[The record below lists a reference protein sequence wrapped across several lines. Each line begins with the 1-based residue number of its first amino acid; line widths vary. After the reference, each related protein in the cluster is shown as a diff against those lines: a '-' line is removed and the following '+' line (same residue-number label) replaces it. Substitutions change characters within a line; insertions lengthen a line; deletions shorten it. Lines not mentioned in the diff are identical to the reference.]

1 MGQRRPAK
9 SASGGPRAKKFDPV
23 PTVIQPRGWPRPRGY
38 ANGMLATG
46 RLLAIGGQVG
56 GRPPGMTLVR
66 GLVPQFAQAV
76 DNVLTVVRAAGG
88 SPTDIVS
95 LTIFVTELDQY
106 VAATQPIRAV
116 WRERLGNHYPA
127 MALIGVRALL
137 DAEALVEIQ
146 GLAVLNG
153 AP

>member
-1 MGQRRPAK
+1 MP
-9 SASGGPRAKKFDPV
+9 S
-23 PTVIQPRGWPRPRGY
+23 VIQPKGWPRPRGY
-38 ANGMLATG
+38 ANGMLASG

-56 GRPPGMTLVR
+56 GRPPNMTLAR

-76 DNVLTVVRAAGG
+76 DNVVTVVRAAGG
-88 SPTDIVS
+88 VPTDIVS
-95 LTIFVTELDQY
+95 LTIFVTDLEQY
-106 VAATQPIRAV
+106 VGSTQEIRAV

-146 GLAVLNG
+146 GLAVLNAQG
-153 AP
+153 

>member
-1 MGQRRPAK
+1 MP
-9 SASGGPRAKKFDPV
+9 S
-23 PTVIQPRGWPRPRGY
+23 VIQPKGWPRPRGY
-38 ANGMLATG
+38 ANGMLASG

-56 GRPPGMTLVR
+56 GRPPTMTLAR

-76 DNVLTVVRAAGG
+76 DNVVTVVRAAGG
-88 SPTDIVS
+88 VPADIVS
-95 LTIFVTELDQY
+95 LTIFVTDLEQY
-106 VAATQPIRAV
+106 VGSTQEIRAV

-146 GLAVLNG
+146 GLAVLNAQG
-153 AP
+153 